1 MSEELDQVFGQLVK
15 RSWQRFDEQRRAREI
30 DDLLVGAVVVA
41 MVAEGNALI
50 DLNSDG
56 NHHHLRFEH
65 PQGKQRVMFRLTHAT
80 GGLTAAKT
88 LGHYASVHMGYG
100 ERVEDTR
107 TVWQAL
113 KSEIKS
119 SFLDV
124 GEPGV
129 MTVDADLTTG
139 YVYVQVELLLDL
151 EPYFADDYTVRYPLL
166 QQHLSAV
173 RQALAKYLRGRLAAG
188 TGAPA

>member
-1 MSEELDQVFGQLVK
+1 MSEELDQVFGQLVR
-15 RSWQRFDEQRRAREI
+15 RSWQRFEEQQHAREI
-30 DDLLVGAVVVA
+30 DDLLVGAVITA
-41 MVAEGNALI
+41 MVAEGNSLI

-56 NHHHLRFEH
+56 THHHLRFENPGDKH
-65 PQGKQRVMFRLTHAT
+65 RVLFQLTHHT
-80 GGLTAAKT
+80 GDLISART

-100 ERVEDTR
+100 ERVADAR

-113 KSEIKS
+113 KSEVKS

-129 MTVDADLTTG
+129 MTVDADLTTS

-151 EPYFADDYTVRYPLL
+151 EPYFAPGYKINYQLL
-166 QQHLSAV
+166 QRHLAAV
-173 RQALAKYLRGRLAAG
+173 RQALAKYLHGRLAAQV
-188 TGAPA
+188 

>member
-1 MSEELDQVFGQLVK
+1 VAVSEQLDQVFGQLVK
-15 RSWQRFDEQRRAREI
+15 RSWQRFDEQRMTREI
-30 DDLLVGAVVVA
+30 DDLLVGAVVTA
-41 MVAEGNALI
+41 MVAEGSSLI

-56 NHHHLRFEH
+56 NNHHLRFEY
-65 PQGKQRVMFRLTHAT
+65 PQGKQRVMFRLTHST
-80 GGLTAAKT
+80 GNVTAAKT

-100 ERVEDTR
+100 EYVQDAR
-107 TVWQAL
+107 TVWSAL

-119 SFLDV
+119 NFLDV

-151 EPYFADDYTVRYPLL
+151 EPYFADNYTVRYPLL

-173 RQALAKYLRGRLAAG
+173 RQALAKYLHGRLAG
-188 TGAPA
+188 TG

>member
-1 MSEELDQVFGQLVK
+1 MSEELDQVFGRLVR
-15 RSWQRFDEQRRAREI
+15 RSWQRFDEQKQTREI
-30 DDLLVGAVVVA
+30 DDLLVGAVIVA
-41 MVAEGNALI
+41 MVAEGNSLI

-56 NHHHLRFEH
+56 NHHHLRFER
-65 PQGKQRVMFRLTHAT
+65 PQDKQRVMFRLTHMT
-80 GGLTAAKT
+80 GNVTAAKT
-88 LGHYASVHMGYG
+88 LGHYASVQMGYG

-113 KSEIKS
+113 KSEVKS
-119 SFLDV
+119 GFLDV

-129 MTVDADLTTG
+129 MTVDADLIAG

-151 EPYFADDYTVRYPLL
+151 EPYFADNYTVRYPVL

-173 RQALAKYLRGRLAAG
+173 RQALAKYLHGRLAAN
-188 TGAPA
+188 ARA

>member
-1 MSEELDQVFGQLVK
+1 MSEDLDQVYGQLVK
-15 RSWQRFDEQRRAREI
+15 RSWQRFDEQRMAREV
-30 DDLLVGAVVVA
+30 DDLLVGAVVTA
-41 MVAEGNALI
+41 MVAEGNVLI

-65 PQGKQRVMFRLTHAT
+65 PPTKSRVLFRLTHLT
-80 GGLTAAKT
+80 GDVLAAKT
-88 LGHYASVHMGYG
+88 VGHYASVQMGYG
-100 ERVEDTR
+100 EQVQDAR

-119 SFLDV
+119 GFLDV

-129 MTVDADLTTG
+129 MTVDADLTTS

-151 EPYFADDYTVRYPLL
+151 APYFADQYTIKYPVL
-166 QQHLSAV
+166 QQHLAAV
-173 RQALAKYLRGRLAAG
+173 RQALAKYLRGRI
-188 TGAPA
+188 TTTVSS